1 VIVNSAKV
9 TADPGAEFC
18 GLAWPLLDWGL
29 CQEGTVL
36 WRLYPTEKHWDFLL
50 YNMQQSDLH
59 C

>member
-1 VIVNSAKV
+1 MNSAKV